1 MDQLIK
7 SPRLPFP
14 LARPL
19 SLLPERL
26 QNLAAA
32 QALNRVFARERLD
45 GDLDFLDDRCIRIH
59 MDDANNGFCV
69 QCRDGVFQA
78 AETGSAAD
86 LTIGGALYDYLLLI
100 TGREEPDTLFFQRRL
115 RMEGNTG
122 LGVYIKNFLASVD
135 PDSLPLATLVQPA
148 LQRSLKLYEKLT

>member
-14 LARPL
+14 IARPL

-26 QNLAAA
+26 QSLAAA

-59 MDDANNGFCV
+59 MDDADNGFCV
-69 QCRDGVFQA
+69 QCRDGLFQA
-78 AETGSAAD
+78 AESGRAAD

-100 TGREEPDTLFFQRRL
+100 TGREDPDTLFFQRRL

-148 LQRSLKLYEKLT
+148 LQRGLKLYEKIT